1 MVNNWKQKAQFRC
14 FTGFWIRLCT
24 KNKVFNP
31 QFPADMVTFTER
43 ILNRKPYFLCSDA
56 SENMGCFLVRI
67 FRHVNA
73 QKWRFRLKG
82 FLGFFYQIKPSRKT
96 SFFYV
101 MWRMWRKYTRIWSWR
116 IWTRIWSFQPL
127 HFLMQSISTS
137 HLTSAFLS
145 IIHNGH

>member
-1 MVNNWKQKAQFRC
+1 MWP
-14 FTGFWIRLCT
+14 
-24 KNKVFNP
+24 NP

-96 SFFYV
+96 SFFYGDV
-101 MWRMWRKYTRIWSWR
+101 NIQEYEVEEYEQEYEVFNPYISLCNPY
-116 IWTRIWSFQPL
+116 PL
-127 HFLMQSISTS
+127 AI
-137 HLTSAFLS
+137 
-145 IIHNGH
+145 